1 MPLTAVAG
9 GLLAVLM
16 GLVFLML
23 VWAIGDARGS
33 LLAARSGRPA
43 LQQVRVVEETI
54 RDMESGQR
62 SYVITHQDEFLKPWR
77 AARAAFPAQA
87 QRLVD
92 ISTSPAQR
100 RFAQQIRQA
109 GQSFIDDYSVPLV
122 DEARRGAPEASGTAR
137 TLEGRQRVDGLRD
150 QLSRYLDVERVTIDR
165 RENDLENRMDMLMVA
180 ASMGVG
186 VAVCLIVGYGAYV
199 TRVIVWPVRRMARF
213 ATRLATGD
221 LSARVPPSGRRE
233 IGQLETAFNTMAD
246 SLEKSHRRLRLL
258 YDAGTAVGTTLDV
271 RRTADEL
278 VRVAVPRFADHVTV
292 DLAASVLTGGEPA
305 NADGEGLRR
314 VARGG
319 IHDGSPLAPVGA
331 SAVPFPHVP
340 GTGAALL
347 PDLRTAP
354 AGWAP
359 DAQWAERL
367 LAYGMGSLI
376 TAPLSAQGVQ
386 MGMIAFW
393 RTQDSPPFEADDLSD
408 AEELAAKTAA
418 AVDNAR
424 RYTRERETALALQHS
439 LLPHDLP
446 ARPAVDIAYRYLP
459 TGTRAGVG
467 GDWLDVIPLSGTRV
481 ALVVGDVV
489 GHGIQASATMGR
501 LRTAVRTLADVDL
514 PPEEL
519 LTHLDDLV
527 LHLDDGALEPAGEV
541 GSTCLYAV
549 YDPVSRRCSL
559 ASAGHPLPFVIT
571 PQGVVEKAP
580 GQAGP
585 PLGLG
590 GLPFETTELD
600 LAGGTTLALFS
611 NGLVHSRNLDLSQG
625 LDRLRRALATPGESL
640 EATCD
645 HVVAALRTGEPA
657 DDVTLLLA
665 RTRALPGE
673 QVATWDVPSDPE
685 HVARA
690 RTLTTGQLGAWQ
702 LEDLS
707 YTTELVVS
715 ELVTN
720 AIRYGGSPI
729 QLRLIRDTTM
739 LICEVSDGS
748 STAPHLRRARV
759 FDEGG
764 RGLLL
769 VAQLT
774 QRWGTRQTSAGKTI
788 WCEQALPPAE
798 PS

>member
-1 MPLTAVAG
+1 MLI
-9 GLLAVLM
+9 

-23 VWAIGDARGS
+23 LWAIQDARDS
-33 LLAARSGRPA
+33 LVSARGGRPA
-43 LQQVRVVEETI
+43 LDQVGVVEGTLLDLEG
-54 RDMESGQR
+54 GQR
-62 SYVITHQDEFLKPWR
+62 GYVITRQDEFLKPWR
-77 AARAAFPAQA
+77 AARAAFPVQA

-92 ISTSPAQR
+92 ISTSPSQR
-100 RFAQQIRQA
+100 LLAQQILQS
-109 GQSFIDDYSVPLV
+109 GQSFIHDYSVPLV
-122 DEARRGAPEASGTAR
+122 DAVERGDPLASSTGR
-137 TLEGRQRVDGLRD
+137 TMEGKLRVDELRN
-150 QLSRYLDVERVTIDR
+150 QLMRYLAAERVAIDR
-165 RENDLENRMDMLMVA
+165 RERALEARMDTLTFA
-180 ASMGVG
+180 ASGG
-186 VAVCLIVGYGAYV
+186 VAGAVLLIVGYGAYV
-199 TRVIVWPVRRMARF
+199 TRVIVWPVRRMAGT
-213 ATRLATGD
+213 ATRLAAGD

-233 IGQLETAFNTMAD
+233 IGQLEAAFNTMAA

-292 DLAASVLTGGEPA
+292 DLAAAVLTGGEPA
-305 NADGEGLRR
+305 NADGEGLLR

-319 IHDGSPLAPVGA
+319 IRDDSPLGPAGAPA
-331 SAVPFPHVP
+331 APSRSAP
-340 GTGAALL
+340 GSGAALHS
-347 PDLRTAP
+347 DLRTAP

-359 DAQWAERL
+359 DARCADRL

-386 MGMIAFW
+386 LGVIAFW
-393 RTQDSPPFEADDLSD
+393 RTRDSPPFEEDDLSD
-408 AEELAAKTAA
+408 AEELAAKTATA
-418 AVDNAR
+418 IDNAR

-439 LLPHDLP
+439 LLPQGLP

-489 GHGIQASATMGR
+489 GHGIHASATMGR

-527 LHLDDGALEPAGEV
+527 LHLDDGAAEPAGEV

-600 LAGGTTLALFS
+600 LPAGTTLALFS
-611 NGLVHSRNLDLSQG
+611 NGLVHSRNLDMSQG
-625 LDRLRRALATPGESL
+625 LDRLRRVLATPGESL
-640 EATCD
+640 EATCER
-645 HVVAALRTGEPA
+645 VVAALRTGEPA

-665 RTRALPGE
+665 RTRALPGD
-673 QVATWDVPSDPE
+673 QVATWEVPADPE

-690 RTLTTGQLGAWQ
+690 RTLTLDQLGAWQ
-702 LEDLS
+702 LDELAF
-707 YTTELVVS
+707 TTELVVS

-774 QRWGTRQTSAGKTI
+774 QRWGTRQTSVGKTI
-788 WCEQALPPAE
+788 WCEQALPAAE
-798 PS
+798 AS

>member
-1 MPLTAVAG
+1 VGAP
-9 GLLAVLM
+9 
-16 GLVFLML
+16 
-23 VWAIGDARGS
+23 
-33 LLAARSGRPA
+33 AAPG
-43 LQQVRVVEETI
+43 
-54 RDMESGQR
+54 
-62 SYVITHQDEFLKPWR
+62 R
-77 AARAAFPAQA
+77 AA
-87 QRLVD
+87 
-92 ISTSPAQR
+92 
-100 RFAQQIRQA
+100 
-109 GQSFIDDYSVPLV
+109 
-122 DEARRGAPEASGTAR
+122 
-137 TLEGRQRVDGLRD
+137 
-150 QLSRYLDVERVTIDR
+150 
-165 RENDLENRMDMLMVA
+165 
-180 ASMGVG
+180 
-186 VAVCLIVGYGAYV
+186 
-199 TRVIVWPVRRMARF
+199 
-213 ATRLATGD
+213 
-221 LSARVPPSGRRE
+221 
-233 IGQLETAFNTMAD
+233 
-246 SLEKSHRRLRLL
+246 
-258 YDAGTAVGTTLDV
+258 
-271 RRTADEL
+271 
-278 VRVAVPRFADHVTV
+278 
-292 DLAASVLTGGEPA
+292 
-305 NADGEGLRR
+305 
-314 VARGG
+314 
-319 IHDGSPLAPVGA
+319 
-331 SAVPFPHVP
+331 P
-340 GTGAALL
+340 GTGAALHS
-347 PDLRTAP
+347 DLSAAP
-354 AGWAP
+354 AAWAT
-359 DAQWAERL
+359 DTRCADRL

-376 TAPLSAQGVQ
+376 TAPLSAQGVP
-386 MGMIAFW
+386 MGVIAFW
-393 RTQDSPPFEADDLSD
+393 RTRNSPPFEEDDLSD

-418 AVDNAR
+418 AIDNAR
-424 RYTRERETALALQHS
+424 RYTRERETALTLQHS
-439 LLPHDLP
+439 LLPHGLP
-446 ARPAVDIAYRYLP
+446 ERPTVEVAYRYLP

-489 GHGIQASATMGR
+489 GHGIQASATTGR

-527 LHLDDGALEPAGEV
+527 LHLDDGAMEPAGEV

-549 YDPVSRRCSL
+549 YDPISRRCSL

-571 PQGVVEKAP
+571 PQGAVEKAP

-600 LAGGTTLALFS
+600 LAQGTTLALFS

-625 LDRLRRALATPGESL
+625 LDRLRRALATPGASL

-645 HVVAALRTGEPA
+645 HVVATLRTGEPA

-665 RTRALPGE
+665 RTHTLPSDR
-673 QVATWDVPSDPE
+673 VATWEVPADPE

-690 RTLTTGQLGAWQ
+690 RALTTGQLGAWQ
-702 LEDLS
+702 LDDLS
-707 YTTELVVS
+707 FTTELVVS

-788 WCEQALPPAE
+788 WCEQALPAADAAQPA
-798 PS
+798 